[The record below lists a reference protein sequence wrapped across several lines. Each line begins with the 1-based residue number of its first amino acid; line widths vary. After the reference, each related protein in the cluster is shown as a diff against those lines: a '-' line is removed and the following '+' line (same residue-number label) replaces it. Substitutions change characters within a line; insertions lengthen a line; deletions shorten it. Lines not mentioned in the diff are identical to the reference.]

1 MFLTDD
7 VREYY
12 TNIIFTCYI
21 ICKKNESQSLDDVV
35 GYRLGDPVNPFANGR
50 VIKKLTN

>member
-1 MFLTDD
+1 MKGSTIPILSLHVTLS
-7 VREYY
+7 V
-12 TNIIFTCYI
+12 
-21 ICKKNESQSLDDVV
+21 KKNESQSLDDVV